1 MALELP
7 KIEIRQGVPSDLDG
21 LEGLYNDLHDH
32 LSAGPNYPGWIK
44 GFYPA
49 RETAE
54 KGLAENNLYIAFAD
68 GRIAGSVVLNHR
80 PEEAYSAV
88 KWGIDAD
95 DSQILV
101 VHTFLVHPGFS
112 GMGVGKH
119 LLDFSVQLA
128 RQKGMKAIRL
138 DVYRKNTPAIGLYEK
153 CGFRYVD
160 TVDLGYAK
168 YGLDLFKLYEKIL

>member
-1 MALELP
+1 MVLELP
-7 KIEIRQGVPSDLDG
+7 KTEIRQGELSDLDG

-44 GFYPA
+44 GFYPV

-54 KGLAENNLYIAFAD
+54 RGLAENNLYIAFAD
-68 GRIAGSVVLNHR
+68 GRIAGSIILNHR
-80 PEEAYSAV
+80 PEEVYFGK
-88 KWGIDAD
+88 KWGVDAN

-101 VHTFLVHPGFS
+101 IHTFLVHPGFS
-112 GMGVGKH
+112 GKGVGKH
-119 LLDFSVQLA
+119 LLDFSEQLA
-128 RQKGMKAIRL
+128 RRKGMKAIRL
-138 DVYRKNTPAIGLYEK
+138 DVYRENTPAIGLYEK
-153 CGFRYVD
+153 CGFRYID